1 MLQKAQIMYD
11 RMAFNFMNNPG
22 SCNGNILMR
31 FKLSSLIFWLLLL
44 SIALRLGL
52 SNPLLNNFYPYTVK
66 GGALYQ
72 KIHPGTCVALFLFLM
87 VFFLR
92 DPLVFLSEQR
102 SYQFSVFQFSVM
114 IVLMAVISIV
124 QFGFGGTAYMVDT
137 FAFSAIYIMLMA
149 YLTDRQQNCLVYMV
163 ILIVGINSLIA
174 LWEFVC
180 EYHLIKSD
188 FAFGF
193 FRSSALFGHPLT
205 NALITA
211 TTAIAVLKMPWSFI
225 TKSCVAGLMVLS
237 LLTFGGRGSLGAWLT
252 GLVLYFMSAP
262 FLNRTTT
269 FNKKLGKLLSLYVGL
284 IAVTAVL
291 GYVIFG
297 TEIGRPI
304 ASRLMVDDSIES
316 RFNSLSVV
324 NSFGRSEL
332 LWGQALGSFES
343 SVEKSG
349 IVTVVENFWIV
360 LLLRSGLP
368 VFVVFVASL
377 FYLLYQMIKQGNWI
391 DGIITL
397 VFLLAASTN
406 NSLSTKSTSLAVFF
420 ILVAGTRNIGKA
432 AGGSSGELNDDKYEI
447 QIR

>member
-1 MLQKAQIMYD
+1 
-11 RMAFNFMNNPG
+11 
-22 SCNGNILMR
+22 
-31 FKLSSLIFWLLLL
+31 
-44 SIALRLGL
+44 
-52 SNPLLNNFYPYTVK
+52 
-66 GGALYQ
+66 
-72 KIHPGTCVALFLFLM
+72 
-87 VFFLR
+87 
-92 DPLVFLSEQR
+92 
-102 SYQFSVFQFSVM
+102 
-114 IVLMAVISIV
+114 
-124 QFGFGGTAYMVDT
+124 
-137 FAFSAIYIMLMA
+137 
-149 YLTDRQQNCLVYMV
+149 
-163 ILIVGINSLIA
+163 
-174 LWEFVC
+174 
-180 EYHLIKSD
+180 
-188 FAFGF
+188 
-193 FRSSALFGHPLT
+193 LFGHPLT

-211 TTAIAVLKMPWSFI
+211 TAAIAVLKMPWLFI

-262 FLNRTTT
+262 FLNITTT
-269 FNKKLGKLLSLYVGL
+269 FNEKLGKLLALYVGL

-304 ASRLMVDDSIES
+304 ASRLMMDDSIES

-324 NSFGRSEL
+324 NSFGHSEL

-349 IVTVVENFWIV
+349 IVTVVENFWVV

-406 NSLSTKSTSLAVFF
+406 NSLSTKSTSPCRVFHTGYRHSEYRESF
-420 ILVAGTRNIGKA
+420 GWKSR
-432 AGGSSGELNDDKYEI
+432 ELK
-447 QIR
+447 